1 MAELKRLLDG
11 YHRWERPERY
21 YDIIAGDWLELFAHL
36 TYSAMAESLAARDSI
51 KLSTA
56 IPVCAD
62 LAAYLSIG
70 EQQSGLHD
78 HLSQAVTELL
88 AGGSPQSWKF
98 SASSAHIVR
107 GGQPSLAHN
116 ALRSLATGRP
126 DVLLVAP
133 YFKCSRTE
141 FASVLLGWRKWAA
154 WDELLYP
161 IRVSAMLD
169 HKWRMNQ
176 ACSAGSAN
184 NFLEVLKVL
193 LPLHLPVALLEGFMA
208 YRNAVLALPVARP
221 KVIYSANALHSH
233 LTFKLLAAEWRN
245 EGTRLLYHQHGGGYG
260 IDRIFPFGDFEI
272 RVADRFFSWG
282 WRDDDNPKVQPL
294 SPAALH
300 CPKKIR
306 KRVLLSC
313 CDFPKV
319 AYRLHFHPM
328 PGTTQAM
335 HRETCT
341 FLACLPDRSNLLVRP
356 YPQDYG
362 WGITDMMRKAAPDA
376 VFDNH
381 RVGTFERFAES
392 RLVVQSYLGTG
403 YLETLAL
410 NIPTVCFYDIDT
422 YAFRTEAQ
430 PLMDGLE
437 SVGILHRSG
446 KAAAHF
452 VAALGDDPEGWWAK
466 PEVQQA
472 RQNFVARYANF
483 SSDWKI
489 QWERE
494 FRLAIEESS

>member
-1 MAELKRLLDG
+1 
-11 YHRWERPERY
+11 
-21 YDIIAGDWLELFAHL
+21 
-36 TYSAMAESLAARDSI
+36 
-51 KLSTA
+51 
-56 IPVCAD
+56 
-62 LAAYLSIG
+62 
-70 EQQSGLHD
+70 
-78 HLSQAVTELL
+78 
-88 AGGSPQSWKF
+88 
-98 SASSAHIVR
+98 
-107 GGQPSLAHN
+107 
-116 ALRSLATGRP
+116 
-126 DVLLVAP
+126 
-133 YFKCSRTE
+133 
-141 FASVLLGWRKWAA
+141 
-154 WDELLYP
+154 
-161 IRVSAMLD
+161 
-169 HKWRMNQ
+169 
-176 ACSAGSAN
+176 
-184 NFLEVLKVL
+184 
-193 LPLHLPVALLEGFMA
+193 
-208 YRNAVLALPVARP
+208 
-221 KVIYSANALHSH
+221 
-233 LTFKLLAAEWRN
+233 
-245 EGTRLLYHQHGGGYG
+245 
-260 IDRIFPFGDFEI
+260 
-272 RVADRFFSWG
+272 
-282 WRDDDNPKVQPL
+282 
-294 SPAALH
+294 
-300 CPKKIR
+300 
-306 KRVLLSC
+306 
-313 CDFPKV
+313 
-319 AYRLHFHPM
+319 
-328 PGTTQAM
+328 M